1 MSSGNRIITTAGGF
15 TTVKIGYGNA
25 VDTVTFTEA

>member
-15 TTVKIGYGNA
+15 TTVRIQYGQSS
-25 VDTVTFTEA
+25 DTVTFTEA